1 MVSSW
6 IFDIFMAFAGVSG
19 TVGATTLSAAQLGTH
34 RHLLV
39 VDGDNGH
46 INNWSEYKHKGYF
59 GLYYNNSITLGATE
73 PDTVPSGTQ
82 SASGSSASHTHS
94 VTAKSGSASSLP
106 PYYALAYIM
115 RIA

>member
-6 IFDIFMAFAGVSG
+6 ILALFASLAGVSG

-59 GLYYNNSITLGATE
+59 GLYYNNS
-73 PDTVPSGTQ
+73 
-82 SASGSSASHTHS
+82 
-94 VTAKSGSASSLP
+94 
-106 PYYALAYIM
+106 
-115 RIA
+115 

>member
-1 MVSSW
+1 MVTSW
-6 IFDIFMAFAGVSG
+6 IFALFIAFAGVSG

-46 INNWSEYKHKGYF
+46 INNWAEHKYDGHF
-59 GLYYNNSITLGATE
+59 GLYYNNSITWADQE
-73 PDTVPSGTQ
+73 PDTVPSGIQ

-94 VTAKSGSASSLP
+94 LTAKSGGASSLP